1 MVTIKKRIL
10 IGETNMDKCKEL
22 LDRLTTTPIRVRVQ
36 DKIYTMYKI
45 MILAHLD
52 LKSR

>member
-1 MVTIKKRIL
+1 MVMIKKCIQLILSIL
-10 IGETNMDKCKEL
+10 IEHNKGTRVSASDSKHARTNK
-22 LDRLTTTPIRVRVQ
+22 RIR
-36 DKIYTMYKI
+36 YKI